1 MSKHLVVVESPAKA
15 KTIKKYLGADF
26 EVVASYGH
34 VRDLVPKEGVVDP
47 SHNFAMRYEVIER
60 NAKHVEAIKKL
71 LAKADDVYLA
81 PDPDREGE
89 AIAWHLAEILRQDPK
104 LAHKPLH
111 RVTFNEITQ
120 RAVKEAIAA
129 PRDIA
134 MDLVNAQQ
142 ARRALDYLVG
152 FNLSPL
158 LWRKIQPG
166 LSAGRVQSPALRL
179 IVEREEEIEAFIARE
194 YWTLEARVAHGGV
207 AFAARLTQLGGD
219 KIEQFSITD
228 ETAAERARSKLIKA
242 AGGQLLVKTVER
254 KQRKRYPA
262 PPFTTSTMQQEAVR
276 KLGFSAKRAM
286 STAQQLYEGIAL
298 GEQGSVGLITYMR
311 TDSVNLGDDALT
323 ELRKLISER
332 FGDDHLP
339 EAPIRYKTKAKNAQE
354 AHEAIRPTSAFNAP
368 EQVKAFLTNDQ
379 FRLYEMIWKRSVACQ
394 MIHATLDTVSVDLGA
409 GDTGLFRATG
419 STIRNPGFMRVY
431 REDIDEPTGD
441 DDERRL
447 PPMEEGEIIQLADV
461 AAEQHFTEP
470 PPRYSEASLVKTLEE
485 YGIGRPSTYASIIS
499 TLQDREYVVLDAK
512 RFKPTDTGRIVSRF
526 LTDHFTQYVDLGFTA
541 GLEDQL
547 DAISRGEE
555 DWIPVMHSFWNPFQA
570 RVADVAENVSR
581 QDVAQAREIG
591 LDPASGKP
599 VSVRL
604 GRFGPF
610 AQIGTKEDED
620 KPRFASLRPGQSIAT
635 ITLDEALALFTLPRE
650 LGEMPTG
657 EPVSVSIGR
666 FGPYVKYG
674 SSYVSLAKTDDPY
687 TVTLERALELIEAK
701 LLAEANR
708 VIQVFSSGIQ
718 VLNGRYGPY
727 ITDGVK
733 NARIPKDSDPKN
745 LSELACIELLAK
757 AKAPPPKKAT
767 SKANAKKPAAKKAAT
782 PKAASTTTAKA
793 TKAAPKKAPSKKAAA
808 ITGDVDGG
816 VVKPPAKPR
825 ASRAKAAA
833 PDADVASAAPAAK
846 PATRRKKAET

>member
-15 KTIKKYLGADF
+15 KTIKKYLGSDF

-34 VRDLVPKEGVVDP
+34 VRDLIPKEGAVDP
-47 SHNFAMRYEVIER
+47 THDFAMRYEVIER
-60 NAKHVEAIKKL
+60 NAKHVDAIKKL
-71 LAKADDVYLA
+71 LAKADDIYLA

-89 AIAWHLAEILRQDPK
+89 AIAWHLAEILREDPK
-104 LAHKPLH
+104 LAAKPLH

-134 MDLVNAQQ
+134 MELVNAQQ

-158 LWRKIQPG
+158 LWRKITPG

-179 IVEREEEIEAFIARE
+179 IVEREEEIEAFTARE
-194 YWTLEARVAHGGV
+194 YWTLEARLAQAGV
-207 AFAARLTQLGGD
+207 AFAARLSLLDGD
-219 KIEQFSITD
+219 KIEQFSISD
-228 ETAAERARSKLIKA
+228 ETSAERARSKLLKA
-242 AGGQLLVKTVER
+242 AGGELLVKTVER
-254 KQRKRYPA
+254 KQRKRYPS
-262 PPFTTSTMQQEAVR
+262 PPFTTSTLQQEAVR

-286 STAQQLYEGIAL
+286 STAQQLYEGVAL

-311 TDSVNLGDDALT
+311 TDSVNLSEDALRD
-323 ELRKLISER
+323 LRQLISQR

-339 EAPIRYKTKAKNAQE
+339 ETPIRYKTKAKNAQE
-354 AHEAIRPTSAFNAP
+354 AHEAIRPTSVFNAP
-368 EQVKAFLTNDQ
+368 EKVKAFLTNDQ

-394 MIHATLDTVSVDLGA
+394 MIHATLDTVSVDLVA
-409 GDTGLFRATG
+409 GDTGTFRATG
-419 STIRNPGFMRVY
+419 STVRDPGFMRVY
-431 REDIDEPTGD
+431 REDIDEPSGE

-447 PPMEEGEIIQLADV
+447 PPMEEGDRIALLDI

-499 TLQDREYVVLDAK
+499 TLQDREYVLLDAR
-512 RFKPTDTGRIVSRF
+512 RFKPTDTGRIVSHF

-541 GLEDQL
+541 ALEDQL

-555 DWIPVMHSFWNPFQA
+555 DWIPALHAFWNPFRG

-581 QDVAQAREIG
+581 QDVAQARELG

-610 AQIGTKEDED
+610 AQIGSKEDDD
-620 KPRFASLRPGQSIAT
+620 KPRFASLRTGQSIAT
-635 ITLDEALALFTLPRE
+635 ISLDEALALFTLPRD
-650 LGEMPTG
+650 LGVNAEG
-657 EPVSVSIGR
+657 EAISVSIGR

-674 SSYVSLAKTDDPY
+674 KSYVSLAKTDDPY
-687 TVTLERALELIEAK
+687 TVSLERALELIEAK
-701 LLAEANR
+701 KLAEANR

-727 ITDGVK
+727 ITDGEK

-745 LSELACIELLAK
+745 LSELECRELLSK

-767 SKANAKKPAAKKAAT
+767 GKGTGKAGAKKADTA
-782 PKAASTTTAKA
+782 KAPASKTTAKTTA
-793 TKAAPKKAPSKKAAA
+793 KSTTKTAASEGAE
-808 ITGDVDGG
+808 
-816 VVKPPAKPR
+816 KPAAKPR

-833 PDADVASAAPAAK
+833 APDATPAK
-846 PATRRKKAET
+846 PATRRKKTDD

>member
-1 MSKHLVVVESPAKA
+1 MGKHLVVVESPAKA

-34 VRDLVPKEGVVDP
+34 VRDLVPKGGAVDP
-47 SHNFAMRYEVIER
+47 SHDFAMRYEVIER
-60 NAKHVEAIKKL
+60 NAKHVDAIKKL
-71 LAKADDVYLA
+71 LAKADDIYLA

-89 AIAWHLAEILRQDPK
+89 AIAWHLAEILRDEPK

-111 RVTFNEITQ
+111 RVTFNEITP

-129 PRDIA
+129 PRGIA

-179 IVEREEEIEAFIARE
+179 IVEREEEIEAFVARE
-194 YWTLEARVAHGGV
+194 YWTLEARLAHLGV
-207 AFAARLTQLGGD
+207 AFAARLSQLDGD
-219 KIEQFSITD
+219 KVEQFSITE
-228 ETAAERARSKLIKA
+228 ETAAERARSKLLKA
-242 AGGQLLVKTVER
+242 AGGQLQVKSVER
-254 KQRKRYPA
+254 KQRKRYPS
-262 PPFTTSTMQQEAVR
+262 PPFTTSTLQQEAVR
-276 KLGFSAKRAM
+276 KLGMSAKRAM

-311 TDSVNLGDDALT
+311 TDSVSLSEDALRD
-323 ELRKLISER
+323 LRALIGER
-332 FGDDHLP
+332 FGTDHLP
-339 EAPIRYKTKAKNAQE
+339 DAPIRYKTKAKNAQE
-354 AHEAIRPTSAFNAP
+354 AHEAIRPTVVTNAP
-368 EQVKAFLTNDQ
+368 EKVKAYLTHDQ

-394 MIHATLDTVSVDLGA
+394 MIHATLDTVSVDLAA
-409 GDTGLFRATG
+409 GEVSAPAGLFRATG
-419 STIRNPGFMRVY
+419 STVRDPGFMRVY
-431 REDIDEPTGD
+431 REDIDEPTGE

-447 PPMEEGEIIQLADV
+447 PPLEEGDIIGLADI
-461 AAEQHFTEP
+461 AADQHFTEP

-499 TLQDREYVVLDAK
+499 TLQDREYVILDAR
-512 RFKPTDTGRIVSRF
+512 RFKPTDTGRIVSHF
-526 LTDHFTQYVDLGFTA
+526 LGDHFTQYVDLGFTA
-541 GLEDQL
+541 ALEDQL

-555 DWIPVMHSFWNPFQA
+555 DWIPVMHGFWNPFQL
-570 RVADVAENVSR
+570 RVADVTENVSR
-581 QDVAQAREIG
+581 QDVAQARELG

-620 KPRFASLRPGQSIAT
+620 KPRFASLRTGQSIAT
-635 ITLDEALALFTLPRE
+635 ISLDEALALFTLPRE
-650 LGEMPTG
+650 LGETAQG
-657 EPVSVSIGR
+657 EPISVSIGR

-674 SSYVSLAKTDDPY
+674 KSYVSLAKTDDPY
-687 TVTLERALELIEAK
+687 AVNLERALELIEAK
-701 LLAEANR
+701 QLAEANR
-708 VIQVFSSGIQ
+708 VIQVFASGIQ

-727 ITDGVK
+727 ITDGEK

-745 LSELACIELLAK
+745 LSELECRDLLAK
-757 AKAPPPKKAT
+757 AKAPPPKK
-767 SKANAKKPAAKKAAT
+767 
-782 PKAASTTTAKA
+782 TTAKKTA
-793 TKAAPKKAPSKKAAA
+793 KASTAKTAKASAPKTPTRKQAPVEGEASE
-808 ITGDVDGG
+808 
-816 VVKPPAKPR
+816 VVAKPAPKPR

-833 PDADVASAAPAAK
+833 TDTEASAPKAAS
-846 PATRRKKAET
+846 TRRKKIDT